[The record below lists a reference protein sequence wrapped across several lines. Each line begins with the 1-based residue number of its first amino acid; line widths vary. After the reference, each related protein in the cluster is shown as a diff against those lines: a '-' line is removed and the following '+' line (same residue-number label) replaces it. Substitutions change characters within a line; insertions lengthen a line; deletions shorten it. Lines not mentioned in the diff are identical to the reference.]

1 MIDERTRQMIEY
13 YLPNPPDPDLGD
25 NEYYWLQEGMGSR
38 VIRVMPLDIFPVR
51 DGTEYGIYTKR
62 GGRLVR
68 LDAGY
73 GDPFRGVRMH
83 DLYDNKIDCRN
94 REHSTCDEWEQLR
107 KIQRE
112 NGLI

>member
-1 MIDERTRQMIEY
+1 MIDERTKQMIDY

-25 NEYYWLQEGMGSR
+25 NEYYWLQEGMSSR
-38 VIRVMPLDIFPVR
+38 VIRVMALDIFPVR

>member
-1 MIDERTRQMIEY
+1 MIDEHTRKMIEY

-25 NEYYWLQEGMGSR
+25 NEYYWLQEGMSSR
-38 VIRVMPLDIFPVR
+38 VIRVIALDIFPVR
-51 DGTEYGIYTKR
+51 DGTEYGIYAKR

-94 REHSTCDEWEQLR
+94 REHSTCNEWEQLR